1 MAAAKSSTILMHEW
15 FIPWLTYDGM
25 NTIINNAAGGQQTPP
40 LVGRI
45 PDTYYCSMQITSQIA
60 LVLATS

>member
-1 MAAAKSSTILMHEW
+1 
-15 FIPWLTYDGM
+15 M

-60 LVLATS
+60 LVLATSY